1 MPVPEV
7 AESFTG
13 SVNCLTLGAT
23 KMRRE
28 GSICPAEPPIMLTC
42 CAS

>member
-13 SVNCLTLGAT
+13 SVNKVTIGA
-23 KMRRE
+23 KEDNLHCDRDR
-28 GSICPAEPPIMLTC
+28 
-42 CAS
+42 